1 MGSNAQMSTLLEE
14 FKSITNALNDAG
26 IDYAVCGG
34 WAMAIHGLPRATM
47 DIDLLVLSKDVDKIW
62 SVAQNLGY
70 DVEGLPL
77 HFDVEIRRISKI
89 DKSSK
94 QLMTLD
100 LLLVGDAIND
110 VWEKRELVDWS
121 EGSSWVVSAD
131 GLIKMKLLAGRK
143 QDLADIEKL
152 REASDEG

>member
-1 MGSNAQMSTLLEE
+1 MSTLLEE
-14 FKSITNALNDAG
+14 FTSITGALNDAG
-26 IDYAVCGG
+26 IEYAVCGG

-47 DIDLLVLSKDVDKIW
+47 DIDLLVLSKDVAKIW
-62 SVAQNLGY
+62 LIAQDLGY
-70 DVEGLPL
+70 DIEGLPM

-89 DKSSK
+89 DKASK

-100 LLLVGDAIND
+100 LLLVGDTIMD
-110 VWEKRELVDWS
+110 VWEKRELVDWR

-152 REASDEG
+152 REASDES

>member
-1 MGSNAQMSTLLEE
+1 MSTLLEE
-14 FKSITNALNDAG
+14 FKSITKALNEAG

-47 DIDLLVLSKDVDKIW
+47 DIDLLILESDVDKVSRI
-62 SVAQNLGY
+62 AKDNGF

-77 HFDVEIRRISKI
+77 HFDIEIRRLSKI
-89 DKSSK
+89 NRASK
-94 QLMTLD
+94 QLVTLD
-100 LLLVGDAIND
+100 LLLVGDAIAD
-110 VWEKRELVDWS
+110 VWESRTLLKWK

-152 REASDEG
+152 REGLNEG